1 MIKRRRFRN
10 TTLEELLVNEAQRL
24 RKEAQGIPPGYN
36 RERLVRKARQ
46 AKTASHM
53 MDWITSPGLQPPK

>member
-10 TTLEELLVNEAQRL
+10 TTLEEVLADEAQRQ
-24 RKEAQGIPPGYN
+24 RKEAPGILPGYKT
-36 RERLVRKARQ
+36 ERLVRKARQ
-46 AKTASHM
+46 AETASHM